1 MLYRL
6 TIALPT
12 FNRERLLDQQLEWLS
27 QAIKRYENE
36 VEIIISDNCSE
47 DRTPEVIERWKSAF
61 AGTTLRLNRNH
72 RNLWAVRNIARC
84 MQMARG
90 RHVWVISD
98 DDPIKSE
105 AIGYVLD
112 RLTKTPDLALIV
124 LNFSSREV
132 KTGRLN
138 FARCYDIAEEK
149 VDPDGRRLF
158 GELLYQDNG
167 GVTLTTAL
175 VYRTD
180 LAQAALAEWP
190 EGLENLAVQMYITG
204 YAAAH
209 GPALAT
215 QDVWLECAA
224 GEHYFMSD
232 PRLHY
237 KLQHVDVPRIYARFF
252 EIGYSRSLVLRMFWK
267 NLKRNARPRAFPG
280 FVRRTGVM
288 VWGILASRL
297 RRLWPKRSGG
307 MGHRNNSEKFA
318 APFRS

>member
-1 MLYRL
+1 MFYRL

-12 FNRERLLDQQLEWLS
+12 FNRQRLLDQQLAWLS
-27 QAIKRYENE
+27 QAIKGHEDDL
-36 VEIIISDNCSE
+36 EIIISDNCS
-47 DRTPEVIERWKSAF
+47 DDQTQQVIERWTPAF
-61 AGTTLRLNRNH
+61 AKTTLRLNRNSE
-72 RNLWAVRNIARC
+72 NIGAVRNIARC
-84 MQMARG
+84 MRMARG

-98 DDPIKSE
+98 DDPIRSE

-112 RLTKTPDLALIV
+112 RLNETPDLGLIV

-138 FARCYDIAEEK
+138 FERCYDIAEEK
-149 VDPDGRRLF
+149 VHRDGRKLF

-180 LAQAALAEWP
+180 LAHAALDAWP

-215 QDVWLECAA
+215 RDVWLECAA

-232 PRLHY
+232 PKLQH

-252 EIGYSRSLVLRMFWK
+252 EIGYSRLLFLRMFWK
-267 NLKRNARPRAFPG
+267 KLKRNAHPREFPG

-288 VWGILASRL
+288 VRGIIGSRL
-297 RRLWPKRSGG
+297 RRLWQRRPKPVEHDNHKELAPVRS
-307 MGHRNNSEKFA
+307 
-318 APFRS
+318 